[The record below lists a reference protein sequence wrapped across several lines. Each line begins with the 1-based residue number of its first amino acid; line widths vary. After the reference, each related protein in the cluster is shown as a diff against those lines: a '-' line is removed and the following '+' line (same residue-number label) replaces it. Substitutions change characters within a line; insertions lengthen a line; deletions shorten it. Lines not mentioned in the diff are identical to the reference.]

1 MLLSFPLDPDP
12 STVELIIELIHG
24 ASTTLHGRRFAS
36 DFVAKRKEDAS
47 RPRAAGVSSGPS
59 GSKPA
64 SLAEVVRTQP
74 KPAPEFSSFKVVK
87 KKGKRS

>member
-12 STVELIIELIHG
+12 STVELITELIHG
-24 ASTTLHGRRFAS
+24 ASTTLHGRRFSS
-36 DFVAKRKEDAS
+36 DFVAKRKEDAA
-47 RPRAAGVSSGPS
+47 RPRATGVPSSLS
-59 GSKPA
+59 GKPA